1 MKGKI
6 MERVQ
11 RCMWAM
17 ICVLVPL
24 AAWAGPIPVVAPE
37 EVGLS
42 SEGLERIDTAM
53 EQLVDEKR
61 VAGVVALVARR
72 GKIAY
77 FETFG
82 MRDVEAGKPME
93 KDTIFRIYSMTKPIT
108 SVAVMMLYEEGRFSL
123 DDPVS
128 KYIPELGGLQV
139 AVEGKDPETG
149 EPTFTTVPSERD
161 MTVRDL
167 LRHTAGLTY
176 GLFAQSEVDRMY
188 IKAGVLSRS
197 NTVADMVEKLGHLPL
212 KHQPGTV
219 WEYSVA
225 TDVLGRFV
233 EVVSGLP
240 FDRFLEE
247 RILKPLGMKDTA
259 FYVPREKKDR
269 FAALY
274 TQAKDRTI
282 QRNTSR
288 AYQDFLVPPTFLSG
302 GGGLVSTTT
311 DYLRF
316 CQMLLNKGTLGGVT
330 LLKPE
335 TVELMTTDQLDD
347 FKIAPIGVVL
357 GVANA
362 GFGLG
367 FRITRTPGRVGAIG
381 SAGTYG
387 WGGAAST
394 IFWVDPKEQM
404 IGIFMVQITPLNTTY
419 GNKFAALV
427 YEAIEE

>member
-1 MKGKI
+1 MKGKT
-6 MERVQ
+6 MKRFQ
-11 RCMWAM
+11 QHMWVI
-17 ICVLVPL
+17 ICVLFPL
-24 AAWAGPIPVVAPE
+24 VAWAGPIPVVAPE

-42 SEGLERIDTAM
+42 SEGLERIDAAM
-53 EQLVDEKR
+53 QQLVAEER
-61 VAGVVALVARR
+61 VAGVVAAIARR

-77 FETFG
+77 FGTLG
-82 MRDVEAGKPME
+82 VRDVDAGKPME

-108 SVAVMMLYEEGRFSL
+108 SVAVMMLHEEGRFSL

-128 KYIPELGGLQV
+128 KYMPELGGLEV
-139 AVEGKDPETG
+139 GVEGKDPETG
-149 EPTFTTVPSERD
+149 EPAFTTVPSERD

-188 IKAGVLSRS
+188 MKAGVLNRN
-197 NTVADMVEKLGHLPL
+197 NTVADMVEKIGTLPL

-233 EVVSGLP
+233 EVVAGMR
-240 FDRFLEE
+240 FDKFLEE
-247 RILKPLGMKDTA
+247 RILKPLQMNDTA
-259 FYVPREKKDR
+259 FYLPQEKKDR

-274 TQAKDRTI
+274 TQSKDRTI
-282 QRNTSR
+282 RPNTSR
-288 AYQDFLVPPTFLSG
+288 TYQNFLEPPTFLSG
-302 GGGLVSTTT
+302 GGGLVSTTR

-316 CQMLLNKGTLGGVT
+316 CQMLLNKGTLDGVR

-335 TVELMTTDQLDD
+335 TVELMTTDQLGDVQ
-347 FKIAPIGVVL
+347 IAPIGVVL

-367 FRITRTPGRVGAIG
+367 FRITKASGRMGAIG
-381 SAGTYG
+381 ADGTYS

-394 IFWVDPKEQM
+394 IFWIDPKEQM
-404 IGIFMVQITPLNTTY
+404 VGIFMVQITPLNSTY
-419 GNKFAALV
+419 GRRFAAMA
-427 YEAIEE
+427 YEAIDE

>member
-1 MKGKI
+1 VKENTMK
-6 MERVQ
+6 RVQ
-11 RCMWAM
+11 QCLWVI

-24 AAWAGPIPVVAPE
+24 AAWAGSIPTVAPE

-42 SEGLERIDTAM
+42 SEGLARIDAAM
-53 EQLVDEKR
+53 QQLVDDQR
-61 VAGVVALVARR
+61 VAGVVALIARR

-128 KYIPELGGLQV
+128 KYMPELGGLEV
-139 AVEGKDPETG
+139 GVEGKDPETG
-149 EPTFTTVPSERD
+149 QPTFTTVPSERD

-188 IKAGVLSRS
+188 IKAGVLNRS
-197 NTVADMVEKLGHLPL
+197 NTVADMVEQLGKLPL

-233 EVVSGLP
+233 EVISGMP
-240 FDRFLEE
+240 FDTFLEN
-247 RILKPLGMKDTA
+247 RILKPLEMNDTA
-259 FYVPREKKDR
+259 FYVPQKKKNR

-274 TQAKDRTI
+274 TQSRDKTI
-282 QRNTSR
+282 QPNTSR
-288 AYQDFLVPPTFLSG
+288 AYQDFVVPPTFLSG

-316 CQMLLNKGTLGGVT
+316 CQMLLNKGTLDGVR

-335 TVELMTTDQLDD
+335 TVQLMTTDQLGDV
-347 FKIAPIGVVL
+347 KIAPIGVVL

-367 FRITRTPGRVGAIG
+367 FRITKTPGRIG
-381 SAGTYG
+381 SLGSEGTYG

-394 IFWVDPKEQM
+394 IFWIDPKEQM
-404 IGIFMVQITPLNTTY
+404 IGIFMVQITPLNSTY

-427 YEAIEE
+427 YEALEE